1 MRNDKAK
8 KVTSREY
15 MMKLIYQSDIN
26 KEDIESILDTFLN
39 DNFEYIVNRYEEL
52 RLQYS
57 NHPNIELGELELD
70 DVIDKDYMEK
80 MCGYL
85 KENNEKIN
93 ELINK
98 YAKNWTVNRMPKVDI
113 AILRLAICEIL
124 FVKEI
129 PSKVSVNEALE
140 ISKVYCD
147 DKAPKFIN
155 GILGSII
162 NEIEGK

>member
-57 NHPNIELGELELD
+57 NNPKIELGELELD

-129 PSKVSVNEALE
+129 PIKVSVNEALE

>member
-57 NHPNIELGELELD
+57 NNPKIELGELELD

-80 MCGYL
+80 TCGYL

-129 PSKVSVNEALE
+129 PIKVSVNEALE

>member
-57 NHPNIELGELELD
+57 NNPKIELGELELD